1 MHRPPNAR
9 GSRGAAN
16 LPPAR
21 TLLAL
26 AGVARLAEIAADT
39 GAVLAPWPAP
49 KSTATRTTPVFQQSP
64 RLGQIVPLVHC
75 SCSDAIKSDAKASGD
90 HHGSPNTC
98 RSARGR
104 IGVGSPRRS
113 CRPHHQGR
121 RGAIRHRPRI
131 DRGCLLRRYQPGRR
145 GQPQRRAHGR
155 AAGGPPRVRAGFDG
169 ESPLCVG
176 AGSRQHR
183 GAHDR
188 GESRRCVHRGRR
200 RVDEPCTF
208 SMLLSRKKRNPRSTG
223 RSRSST
229 ACRSGWR
236 LVNPRTGGAAS
247 PTVCHGQG
255 GDRRECRPQSTRSA
269 GRIRISSRCSA
280 SNGGRRR
287 TNEKSSPRR
296 SCPSRFRSARA
307 LRPPASAWTSTRG
320 PDGTT
325 LENLAQAETRILQR
339 RPRHGYPRAR

>member
-1 MHRPPNAR
+1 MATWNSASIGADAR
-9 GSRGAAN
+9 AICS
-16 LPPAR
+16 
-21 TLLAL
+21 
-26 AGVARLAEIAADT
+26 
-39 GAVLAPWPAP
+39 APSS
-49 KSTATRTTPVFQQSP
+49 STALRTPVG
-64 RLGQIVPLVHC
+64 R
-75 SCSDAIKSDAKASGD
+75 
-90 HHGSPNTC
+90 HGG
-98 RSARGR
+98 AQ
-104 IGVGSPRRS
+104 GVGSPRRS

-200 RVDEPCTF
+200 RVDEPCT
-208 SMLLSRKKRNPRSTG
+208 LCLSKAETAFDRSQQIFDT
-223 RSRSST
+223 SI
-229 ACRSGWR
+229 GWR
-236 LVNPRTGGAAS
+236 LVNPRLAALHHPFS
-247 PTVCHGQG
+247 MGETAENVAEH
-255 GDRRECRPQSTRSA
+255 RSA
-269 GRIRISSRCSA
+269 GRIRISSRCRA

-287 TNEKSSPRR
+287 TNEGSSPRR

-307 LRPPASAWTSTRG
+307 LRPSSAWTSTRG
-320 PDGTT
+320 R
-325 LENLAQAETRILQR
+325 TRRWRIS
-339 RPRHGYPRAR
+339 PG